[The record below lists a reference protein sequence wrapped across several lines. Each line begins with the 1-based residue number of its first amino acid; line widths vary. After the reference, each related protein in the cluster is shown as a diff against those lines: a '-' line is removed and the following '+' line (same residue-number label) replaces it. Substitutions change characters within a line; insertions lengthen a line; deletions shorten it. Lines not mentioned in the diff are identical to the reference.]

1 MRRIF
6 GSIGLM
12 ILLAITL
19 ASLAGCSSGSAPAPT
34 AAPAKPAAAPT
45 TAPAAAP
52 AAAPTKA
59 PAAAAP
65 TAAQPAA
72 APTTA
77 AAPATGQPIK
87 VAFIGSLT
95 GLVADLGMAN
105 LNGAKLAVDEV
116 NKAGGVAG
124 RPLELLTYDDTNDPS
139 VAVTRAQKAIT
150 SDGAQVI
157 IGGTNAPTAMSIRE
171 VSNQAK
177 VVDISPQ
184 AQNRELT
191 QGMPWIFRV
200 GTVDLYNARALVAL
214 MMKLGYKKPALI
226 SDNTAFGQSGD
237 KSLQEALTE
246 KGIKWV
252 TDQKHNAGATDVTA
266 QVLAAKNAGGDVLL
280 VWSQGAD
287 AALIAKTKKQL
298 GYDVPQ
304 MGLDSQMHASAL
316 PIAGDAYE
324 GVIAVS
330 IADTSRPD
338 VQAFFDTYQK
348 TFGIPPATIY
358 SPCQGHD
365 AVQILAAGLRKIA
378 PIGDKVDQ
386 EKLKAALET
395 VSYEGLTGP
404 QGTKWTFT
412 PQSHDGLPEG
422 ASVFYKVQ
430 GGKWVRYMSLAD
442 VLK

>member
-1 MRRIF
+1 MRRIL
-6 GSIGLM
+6 GSTGLM
-12 ILLAITL
+12 ILAVITM
-19 ASLAGCSSGSAPAPT
+19 ASLFGCSSSSAPA
-34 AAPAKPAAAPT
+34 AAPTSAPAAKPAAT

-52 AAAPTKA
+52 AATTASQ

-65 TAAQPAA
+65 AVAPAA
-72 APTTA
+72 ASGT
-77 AAPATGQPIK
+77 PIK
-87 VAFIGSLT
+87 IAFIGTFS
-95 GLVADLGMAN
+95 GLVADVGVAN
-105 LNGAKLAVDEV
+105 LNGAKLSVDEV
-116 NKAGGVAG
+116 NKAGGIEG
-124 RPLELLTYDDTNDPS
+124 RPLQIVSYDDTNNPS
-139 VAVTRAQKAIT
+139 TAVSLAQKAIN
-150 SDGAQVI
+150 SDGAQGL
-157 IGGTNAPTAMSIRE
+157 IGGTNAPTAMSIRG
-171 VSNQAK
+171 VSDQLK
-177 VVDISPQ
+177 FVDVSPQ

-191 QGMPWIFRV
+191 QNMPWIFRV

-252 TDQKHNAGATDVTA
+252 TDQKHDAGAADMTA
-266 QVLAAKNAGGDVLL
+266 QVLAAKNAGGDVILC
-280 VWSQGAD
+280 WSQGAD

-298 GYDVPQ
+298 GYDVPL
-304 MGLDSQMHASAL
+304 MGLDSLMHASAL

-324 GVIAVS
+324 GAIAVS
-330 IADTSRPD
+330 IVDTQRSD

-348 TFGIPPATIY
+348 TYGIPPATIY

-386 EKLKAALET
+386 TKLKAALET
-395 VSYEGLTGP
+395 VSYEGLVGP
-404 QGTKWTFT
+404 QGTKWQFT
-412 PQSHDGLPEG
+412 STSHDGLPEG
-422 ASVFYKVQ
+422 ASIFYKVQ
-430 GGKWVRYMSLAD
+430 GGKWVRYMSLAE

>member
-1 MRRIF
+1 MRRSL
-6 GSIGLM
+6 GSLGLTL
-12 ILLAITL
+12 LLAL
-19 ASLAGCSSGSAPAPT
+19 SLATLTACSSAQAPAPT
-34 AAPAKPAAAPT
+34 AAPAKQAESKPAAAAPT
-45 TAPAAAP
+45 SAPAAAP
-52 AAAPTKA
+52 AAATSA
-59 PAAAAP
+59 PA
-65 TAAQPAA
+65 AAQPAA
-72 APTTA
+72 AP
-77 AAPATGQPIK
+77 ATGPAIK
-87 VAFIGSLT
+87 VAFIGSFS

-105 LNGAKLAVDEV
+105 VNGAKLSVEAV
-116 NKAGGVAG
+116 NKAGGIQG
-124 RPLELLTYDDTNDPS
+124 RPIELVTYDDTNDPS

-157 IGGTNAPTAMSIRE
+157 IGGTNAPTAMSIRG

-177 VVDISPQ
+177 IVDISPQ

-191 QGMPWIFRV
+191 EGMPWIFRV
-200 GTVDLYNARALVAL
+200 GTIDLYNGRALVAL

-252 TDQKHNAGATDVTA
+252 TDQKHNAGATDMTA
-266 QVLAAKNAGGDVLL
+266 QVLAGKNGGGDVILS
-280 VWSQGAD
+280 WSQGAD

-298 GYDVPQ
+298 GYDVPL
-304 MGLDSQMHASAL
+304 MGLDSLMHASAL

-324 GVIAVS
+324 GAVAVS

-338 VQAFFDTYQK
+338 VQAFFDSYQK
-348 TFGIPPATIY
+348 TYGIPPATIY
-358 SPCQGHD
+358 SPCQGYD
-365 AVQILAAGLRKIA
+365 AVQLLAAGLRKIA

-395 VSYEGLTGP
+395 VSFEGMTGP
-404 QGTKWTFT
+404 KGTKWTFT
-412 PQSHDGLPEG
+412 PTNHNGLPEG